1 MMHLNCHARRLPV
14 GFALVGAKVDERQ
27 LLLSILEA
35 GPTPDCR
42 AATPDHDRGKNYYG
56 KDLEA
61 AFGAAGLTPLRASQ
75 RRAQACRPASS
86 SHCDRSTSRS
96 TRPCLA
102 ASRYKIA
109 MG

>member
-1 MMHLNCHARRLPV
+1 MMHLDCHARRLPV

-61 AFGAAGLTPLRASQ
+61 AFGAAGLMPLRASQ
-75 RRAQACRPASS
+75 RRAQACRLRRVSSHSAMAGSPESRSRASS
-86 SHCDRSTSRS
+86 TFAR
-96 TRPCLA
+96 
-102 ASRYKIA
+102 
-109 MG
+109 